1 MFRINSKSEISIQ
14 SMPCGHT
21 KAQMGPCIELVQ
33 NIICTFG
40 PRVTCLFSG
49 YKLSSGSLHVIGPQ
63 KLIKSGIIRRYGL

>member
-1 MFRINSKSEISIQ
+1 MFGINSKSEISIQ

-49 YKLSSGSLHVIGPQ
+49 YKLSSGRLHVIGSH
-63 KLIKSGIIRRYGL
+63 KLVESGIIRRCGL